1 MMSPDRAFK
10 ASILVVDDK
19 PANLRLLSQLLSE
32 HSYNVRPVLSGAQA
46 IAAAQALPPDLILLD
61 IKMPEMDGYEVSR
74 RLKGDPRTSLV
85 PILFISALHETEDK
99 VKAFEAGGVDYI
111 TKPFHA
117 DEVLARVR
125 TQLMLQQL
133 RRDLETELAERDN
146 LIRDLQAYAHSV
158 AHDLRSPL
166 AGALGF
172 AQLLDDPSF
181 PLENEERQEYV
192 RVVVESLEK
201 ANSIIDELLLLAEVR
216 KSEISI
222 EPLDMTLIVA
232 QSLHRI
238 SILVAESGAL
248 ITHPESWPSTVGYP
262 AWIEEV
268 WVNYITN
275 AIKYGGR
282 PPVIELGASH
292 SDNGEVRFWVQDNG
306 NGLSVEQQAMLFVPL
321 TRLEM
326 TRATGYGL
334 GLSIV
339 QRIVH
344 KLNGRVGIE
353 SRGIS
358 GEGSRFYFTLPIA
371 ETGDASW
378 LGPDMA

>member
-1 MMSPDRAFK
+1 
-10 ASILVVDDK
+10 
-19 PANLRLLSQLLSE
+19 
-32 HSYNVRPVLSGAQA
+32 
-46 IAAAQALPPDLILLD
+46 
-61 IKMPEMDGYEVSR
+61 
-74 RLKGDPRTSLV
+74 
-85 PILFISALHETEDK
+85 
-99 VKAFEAGGVDYI
+99 DYI

-172 AQLLDDPSF
+172 AQFLDDPSF

-248 ITHPESWPSTVGYP
+248 ITHPESWPLTVGYP

>member
-1 MMSPDRAFK
+1 MSPDRAFK

-74 RLKGDPRTSLV
+74 RLKDDPRTSLV

-248 ITHPESWPSTVGYP
+248 ITHPESWPLTVGYP

>member
-74 RLKGDPRTSLV
+74 RLKDDPRTSLV

-248 ITHPESWPSTVGYP
+248 ITHPESWPLTVGYP

>member
-74 RLKGDPRTSLV
+74 RLKDDPRTSLV

-172 AQLLDDPSF
+172 AQLLDDTSF

-321 TRLEM
+321 TRLDM

>member
-1 MMSPDRAFK
+1 MSPDRAFK

-74 RLKGDPRTSLV
+74 RLKDDPRTSLV

-358 GEGSRFYFTLPIA
+358 GECSRFYFTLPIA

>member
-1 MMSPDRAFK
+1 MSPDRAFK

>member
-1 MMSPDRAFK
+1 MSPDRAFK

-74 RLKGDPRTSLV
+74 RLKDDPRTSLV

-248 ITHPESWPSTVGYP
+248 ITHPESWPLTVGYP

-378 LGPDMA
+378 PGPDMT

>member
-74 RLKGDPRTSLV
+74 RLKDDPRTSLV

>member
-1 MMSPDRAFK
+1 MSPDRAFK

-74 RLKGDPRTSLV
+74 RLKDDPRTSLV

-172 AQLLDDPSF
+172 AQLLDDTSF

-248 ITHPESWPSTVGYP
+248 ITHPESWPLTVGYP

>member
-1 MMSPDRAFK
+1 MISPDRAFK

-32 HSYNVRPVLSGAQA
+32 HNYNVRPVLSGAQA
-46 IAAAQALPPDLILLD
+46 VAAAQAVQPDLILLD

-74 RLKGDPRTSLV
+74 RLKDDPRTRMV
-85 PILFISALHETEDK
+85 PILFISALHDTEDK

-166 AGALGF
+166 ASALGF
-172 AQLLDDPSF
+172 AQLLEDTSF
-181 PLENEERQEYV
+181 LLEYEERQEYV

-248 ITHPESWPSTVGYP
+248 ITHPESWPPAVGYP

-282 PPVIELGASH
+282 PPVIELGASR
-292 SDNGEVRFWVQDNG
+292 SDNGEARFWVQDNG

-321 TRLEM
+321 TRLDM

-339 QRIVH
+339 QRIVQ
-344 KLNGRVGIE
+344 KLSGRVGIE
-353 SRGIS
+353 SRGIP
-358 GEGSRFYFTLPIA
+358 GEGSRFYFTLPVV
-371 ETGDASW
+371 ETGDAS
-378 LGPDMA
+378 LRGPDVT

>member
-1 MMSPDRAFK
+1 MISPDRASK

-32 HSYNVRPVLSGAQA
+32 HNYNVRPVLSGAQA
-46 IAAAQALPPDLILLD
+46 IAAAQAVQPDLILLD

-74 RLKGDPRTSLV
+74 RLKDDPRTRMV
-85 PILFISALHETEDK
+85 PILFISALHDTEDK
-99 VKAFEAGGVDYI
+99 IKAFEAGGVDYI

-146 LIRDLQAYAHSV
+146 LIRDLRAYAHSV

-172 AQLLDDPSF
+172 AQLLEDTSF
-181 PLENEERQEYV
+181 LLEHEERQEYV

-248 ITHPESWPSTVGYP
+248 ITHPESWPPAVGYP

-282 PPVIELGASH
+282 PPVIELGASR
-292 SDNGEVRFWVQDNG
+292 SDDGEARFWVQDNG

-321 TRLEM
+321 TRLDM

-344 KLNGRVGIE
+344 KLSGRVGIE
-353 SRGIS
+353 SRGIP
-358 GEGSRFYFTLPIA
+358 GEGSRFYFTLPIV
-371 ETGDASW
+371 ETGDAS
-378 LGPDMA
+378 LPGSDMT

>member
-1 MMSPDRAFK
+1 MISPDRAFK

-32 HSYNVRPVLSGAQA
+32 HNYNVRPVLSGAQA
-46 IAAAQALPPDLILLD
+46 VAAAQAVQPDLILLD

-74 RLKGDPRTSLV
+74 RLKDDPRTRMV
-85 PILFISALHETEDK
+85 PILFISALHDTEDK

-166 AGALGF
+166 ASALGF
-172 AQLLDDPSF
+172 AQLLEDTSF
-181 PLENEERQEYV
+181 LLEHEERQEYV

-248 ITHPESWPSTVGYP
+248 ITHPESWPPAVGYP

-282 PPVIELGASH
+282 PPVIELGASR
-292 SDNGEVRFWVQDNG
+292 SDNGEARFWVQDNG

-321 TRLEM
+321 TRLDM

-339 QRIVH
+339 QRIVQ
-344 KLNGRVGIE
+344 KLSGRVGIE
-353 SRGIS
+353 SRGIP
-358 GEGSRFYFTLPIA
+358 GEGSRFYFTLPVV
-371 ETGDASW
+371 ETGDAS
-378 LGPDMA
+378 LRGPDVT

>member
-74 RLKGDPRTSLV
+74 RLKDDPRTSLV

-172 AQLLDDPSF
+172 AQLLDDTSF

>member
-1 MMSPDRAFK
+1 MSPDRAFK

-74 RLKGDPRTSLV
+74 RLKDDPRTSLV

>member
-74 RLKGDPRTSLV
+74 RLKDDPRTSLV

-282 PPVIELGASH
+282 PPVIELG
-292 SDNGEVRFWVQDNG
+292 
-306 NGLSVEQQAMLFVPL
+306 
-321 TRLEM
+321 
-326 TRATGYGL
+326 
-334 GLSIV
+334 
-339 QRIVH
+339 
-344 KLNGRVGIE
+344 
-353 SRGIS
+353 
-358 GEGSRFYFTLPIA
+358 
-371 ETGDASW
+371 
-378 LGPDMA
+378 

>member
-1 MMSPDRAFK
+1 MISPDRAFK

-32 HSYNVRPVLSGAQA
+32 HNYNVRPVLSGAQA
-46 IAAAQALPPDLILLD
+46 VAAAQAVQPDLILLD

-74 RLKGDPRTSLV
+74 RLKDDPRTRMV
-85 PILFISALHETEDK
+85 PILFISALHDTEDK

-146 LIRDLQAYAHSV
+146 LIRDLRAYAHSV

-172 AQLLDDPSF
+172 AQLLEDTSF
-181 PLENEERQEYV
+181 LLEHEERQEYV

-248 ITHPESWPSTVGYP
+248 ITHPESWPPAVGYP

-282 PPVIELGASH
+282 PPVIELGASR
-292 SDNGEVRFWVQDNG
+292 SDNGEARFWVQDNG

-321 TRLEM
+321 TRLDM

-339 QRIVH
+339 QRIVQ
-344 KLNGRVGIE
+344 KLSGRVGIE
-353 SRGIS
+353 SRGIP
-358 GEGSRFYFTLPIA
+358 GEGSRFYFTLPVV
-371 ETGDASW
+371 ETGDAS
-378 LGPDMA
+378 LRGPDVT